1 MPRPTP
7 RMTSLIRDL
16 KRGHNLYR
24 RPRGQDCLTA
34 TPGTSHAYT
43 AESRR
48 TADGLVTRGLA
59 RWIPC
64 PADEWPAV
72 QKLELDLI

>member
-1 MPRPTP
+1 MKPTP
-7 RMTSLIRDL
+7 RMVSVVEDL
-16 KRGHNLYR
+16 QAGHNLYR
-24 RPRGQDCLTA
+24 RPRGHDCLTA
-34 TPGTSHAYT
+34 VPGTPHVYT

-64 PADEWPAV
+64 PPDEWPAA
-72 QKLELDLI
+72 QKLEMMR